1 MNRTKMLVGTVMA
14 LFVAASAAQAQWRDI
29 LNKVDANR
37 DKLKK
42 TAKVATAMTHE
53 FSEKEETDIGRIVA
67 ARILATY
74 PLSSNEK
81 LQKYATLVGNTVA
94 VYSPRPSLDWHFS
107 VLDSEVVNAFST
119 PGGYIFVTTGALT
132 QMHSEAELAAVLGHE
147 IAHTTQKHIL
157 NEIKRNN
164 VIAAG
169 VDLAQSKASSG
180 SWLNDDIA
188 RKIGQTAYEKLFT
201 TGLSRQDEL
210 EADRLGLGFATD
222 AGYRASAVVG
232 FLESLGKLGKE
243 GNGTVKQFT
252 ATHPTAD
259 DRIAALRPAV
269 SRAEQGQLL
278 AERWDEWTK

>member
-1 MNRTKMLVGTVMA
+1 MIRKPLALVIA
-14 LFVAASAAQAQWRDI
+14 ISLFAAASVAQAQWRDI
-29 LNKVDANR
+29 LNKVDANK

-42 TAKVATAMTHE
+42 GAKVATAATHE
-53 FSEKEETDIGRIVA
+53 FSEEEETDIGRIVA

-74 PLSSNEK
+74 PLSSSEK
-81 LQKYATLVGNTVA
+81 LQKYVTLVGNTVA
-94 VYSPRPSLDWHFS
+94 AYSPRPALDWHFS
-107 VLDSEVVNAFST
+107 VLDSTVVNAFST

-132 QMHSEAELAAVLGHE
+132 EMHSEAELAAVLGHE

-157 NEIKRNN
+157 AEIKRNN
-164 VIAAG
+164 VTAAG
-169 VDLAQSKASSG
+169 LDLAQSTASSA
-180 SWLNDDIA
+180 SWLNDDMA

-232 FLESLGKLGKE
+232 FLESLGKLSRE
-243 GNGTVKQFT
+243 GNGSVRQFT
-252 ATHPTAD
+252 ATHPSAD

-269 SRAEQGQLL
+269 SRAERGELL
-278 AERWDEWTK
+278 AERWDEWTR

>member
-1 MNRTKMLVGTVMA
+1 MNRRQPILTAVMA
-14 LFVAASAAQAQWRDI
+14 MLLAASSAQAQWRDI

-37 DKLKK
+37 DKIKK

-53 FSEKEETDIGRIVA
+53 FTEKEETDIGRIVA

-74 PLSSNEK
+74 PLSSHEK
-81 LQKYATLVGNTVA
+81 VQKYLTLVGNTVA
-94 VYSPRPSLDWHFS
+94 AYSPRPALDWHFS
-107 VLDSEVVNAFST
+107 VLNSEVVNAFST
-119 PGGYIFVTTGALT
+119 PGGYIFVTSGALT

-169 VDLAQSKASSG
+169 VDLAQSSASSG
-180 SWLNDDIA
+180 SWLNDDMA

-232 FLESLGKLGKE
+232 FLESLGKLSKE
-243 GNGTVKQFT
+243 GNGTVRQFT
-252 ATHPTAD
+252 ATHPSAD

-269 SRAEQGQLL
+269 SRNEEGQLL
-278 AERWDEWTK
+278 AERWDQWTK

>member
-1 MNRTKMLVGTVMA
+1 MNRRTLLPGIVMA
-14 LFVAASAAQAQWRDI
+14 VILAASSAQAQWRDI
-29 LNKVDANR
+29 LNKVDANK

-42 TAKVATAMTHE
+42 SAKVATAMTHE
-53 FSEKEETDIGRIVA
+53 FTEKEETDIGRIVA

-74 PLSSNEK
+74 PLSSHEK
-81 LQKYATLVGNTVA
+81 LQKYVTLVGNTVA
-94 VYSPRPSLDWHFS
+94 AYSPRPALDWHFS
-107 VLDSEVVNAFST
+107 VLDSTVVNAFST

-157 NEIKRNN
+157 AEIKRSN

-169 VDLAQSKASSG
+169 VDLAQSSSSG
-180 SWLNDDIA
+180 SWLNDDMA
-188 RKIGQTAYEKLFT
+188 RKIGQTAYEKLFN

-232 FLESLGKLGKE
+232 FLESLGKLSRE
-243 GNGTVKQFT
+243 GNGAVRQFT
-252 ATHPTAD
+252 ATHPSAD
-259 DRIAALRPAV
+259 DRIAALRPSV
-269 SRAEQGQLL
+269 SRAEKGQLL

>member
-1 MNRTKMLVGTVMA
+1 MKGKPLILVAMVA
-14 LFVAASAAQAQWRDI
+14 LLAAVPAAQAQWRGI
-29 LNKVDANR
+29 LDKANANR

-42 TAKVATAMTHE
+42 SAKVATAMTHE

-81 LQKYATLVGNTVA
+81 LQKYVTLVGNTVA
-94 VYSPRPSLDWHFS
+94 FYSPRPALDWHFS

-119 PGGYIFVTTGALT
+119 PGGYIFVTSGALA

-157 NEIKRNN
+157 AEIKRNN
-164 VIAAG
+164 VITAG
-169 VDLAQSKASSG
+169 VDLARSSASSG
-180 SWLNDDIA
+180 SWLNDDVA

-210 EADRLGLGFATD
+210 EADRLGLAFATS

-232 FLESLGKLGKE
+232 FLESLGKMSRE
-243 GNGTVKQFT
+243 GNGMVRQFT
-252 ATHPTAD
+252 ATHPSAE
-259 DRIAALRPAV
+259 DRIAALGPALQ
-269 SRAEQGQLL
+269 REEEGQLL